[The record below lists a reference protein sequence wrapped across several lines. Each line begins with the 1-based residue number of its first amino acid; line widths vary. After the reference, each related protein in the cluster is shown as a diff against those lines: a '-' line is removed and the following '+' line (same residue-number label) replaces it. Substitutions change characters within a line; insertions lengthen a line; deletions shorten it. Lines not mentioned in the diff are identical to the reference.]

1 MATQVGICNEALSE
15 IAADPINSI
24 GEASSSAFYCRMH
37 YDSVLAEVL
46 TWTDWEWAI
55 RRATLAAQPNDR
67 KGEWIYRY
75 GRPADMAE
83 VIRVLPAVDRQV
95 DNLPVVGPYAF
106 PAWDAL
112 GNLPFAAAS
121 GSIYTNVAGAML
133 EYQVN
138 AVDPAV
144 IDPLTARAAALELAS
159 RLAMPLKKSRN
170 LKGDLIKL
178 AEVAKQRAIAES
190 ENRAPRRQVDYVS
203 EVEYA
208 RMGMMPRGL

>member
-24 GEASSSAFYCRMH
+24 DEKSSSAFYCGMH

-46 TWTDWEWAI
+46 TWTDWDWAI
-55 RRATLAAQPNDR
+55 RRTTLAGQINDR
-67 KGEWIYRY
+67 KGEWLYRY
-75 GRPADMAE
+75 ARPTDMADA
-83 VIRVLPAVDRQV
+83 IRVLPSVDRQV
-95 DNLPVVGPYAF
+95 ESLPMVGPYSF
-106 PAWDAL
+106 PRWDAL
-112 GNLPFAAAS
+112 GRLPFAAAS
-121 GSIYTNVAGAML
+121 GSIYTNVATAII

-138 AVDPAV
+138 VVDPAV
-144 IDPLTARAAALELAS
+144 IDTLAARAAALELAS

-170 LKGDLIKL
+170 LKGDMVKL

-190 ENRAPRRQVDYVS
+190 ENRHPRRQVDYVS

-208 RMGMMPRGL
+208 RMGLMSDGL

>member
-24 GEASSSAFYCRMH
+24 DEKSSSAFYCQMH
-37 YDSVLAEVL
+37 YNSVLAEVL
-46 TWTDWEWAI
+46 TWTEWDWAI
-55 RRATLAAQPNDR
+55 RRVTLAAQSNDR
-67 KGEWIYRY
+67 KGEWLYRY

-83 VIRVLPAVDRQV
+83 AIRVIPAVDQQV
-95 DNLPVVGPYAF
+95 DSLPVVGPYSF

-112 GNLPFAAAS
+112 GKLPFATAS
-121 GSIYTNVAGAML
+121 GSIYTNVAGAII

-144 IDPLTARAAALELAS
+144 IDPLAARAASLELAS

-170 LKGDLIKL
+170 LKGDMVKL

-190 ENRAPRRQVDYVS
+190 ENRAPRRQVDYIS
-203 EVEYA
+203 EVEFA
-208 RMGMMPRGL
+208 RMGLMSDGL